1 MTVDIALY
9 RARIGL
15 FNRYKH
21 VKSTICFTFLPY
33 ALRVLLAQLILIVT
47 LLLIHCGDVEINPGV
62 KPNLMITRNLPVSE
76 QISRDFVRGYQYCVT
91 YRMHKL

>member
-21 VKSTICFTFLPY
+21 VKSTILFYFLTICI
-33 ALRVLLAQLILIVT
+33 AS
-47 LLLIHCGDVEINPGV
+47 
-62 KPNLMITRNLPVSE
+62 PVSA
-76 QISRDFVRGYQYCVT
+76 INFNSGLTFNT
-91 YRMHKL
+91 LW